1 MGMQPRSAE
10 NATAVAG
17 RSLARLLQEPELL
30 AGVVIVAL
38 LLVALGAFLW
48 RRLSGTRSDRF
59 LAALADREAVAVLMH
74 PNPDPDS
81 MASAMAVAALAET
94 VDTDATIQYAGE
106 VRHPENRAFEAVL
119 DCEFDRI
126 VTDIDLA
133 AHDVVLVDHN
143 EPRGFPGAEGLTPL
157 AVVDHHPGAGEGT
170 EFTDVRPERGS
181 CAGILTEYLRQQGWN
196 SQDGDRPLPSRLA
209 TGLLY
214 GIQSDTTSFTRGCTP
229 AEFDAAA
236 YLFPAADPDALD
248 RIANPEVDGE
258 TLEVKASA
266 ITGRQVD
273 GPFLVSHVG
282 RVSNTDALPTAVE
295 ELVRLEGVTAAVVTG
310 KGNGTIY
317 ISGRSRD
324 DRVHMGNAIDAAV
337 EPFADASGGGH
348 ARMGG
353 GQVALA
359 DGGEVA
365 LSEPTPEDA
374 PGPDLE
380 DRLFAAMRGEL

>member
-1 MGMQPRSAE
+1 MQPRSAE

-17 RSLARLLQEPELL
+17 RSLAELLQEPELL
-30 AGVVIVAL
+30 AGVAVVAL

-48 RRLSGTRSDRF
+48 RRLSRTRSDRF

-81 MASAMAVAALAET
+81 MA
-94 VDTDATIQYAGE
+94 DTDAAIQYAGE
-106 VRHPENRAFEAVL
+106 IRHSENRAFEAVL

-133 AHDVVLVDHN
+133 AHDIVLVDHN

-170 EFTDVRPERGS
+170 KFTDVRPGRGS
-181 CAGILTEYLRQQGWN
+181 CAGILAEYLRQQGWN
-196 SQDGDRPLPSRLA
+196 SRNGDRPLPSRLA

-248 RIANPEVDGE
+248 R
-258 TLEVKASA
+258 
-266 ITGRQVD
+266 
-273 GPFLVSHVG
+273 
-282 RVSNTDALPTAVE
+282 NTDALPTAVE

-310 KGNGTIY
+310 KRNGTIY

-365 LSEPTPEDA
+365 LSEPTPDDA
-374 PGPDLE
+374 PGPDLD